1 MFFNQVSCLSHTFP
15 PGTTFV
21 TEKRKS
27 ESVSRSVVSDSLQSP
42 WTVACQPPLFME
54 FPRQEYWRG
63 LPFCPPGDLP
73 DLGIEAGCPALQ
85 VNFFPSE
92 PSRKPPLSLISLKR
106 PTLHFVRPC
115 CAAAHAVS
123 PPLQQLP
130 VFPCTASILGCG
142 SASGPS
148 TDPCLCFASC
158 ICL

>member
-1 MFFNQVSCLSHTFP
+1 M
-15 PGTTFV
+15 
-21 TEKRKS
+21 
-27 ESVSRSVVSDSLQSP
+27 SDSLQPP

-63 LPFCPPGDLP
+63 LPCCPPGDLP
-73 DLGIEAGCPALQ
+73 DLGIEAGCPTLQ

-92 PSRKPPLSLISLKR
+92 PSGKPPLSLNSLKR
-106 PTLHFVRPC
+106 PTLHFVHPC
-115 CAAAHAVS
+115 CTAAHAVS

-148 TDPCLCFASC
+148 TDPCLCFASR